1 MTVDTDI
8 SASEDLFG
16 KVISDL
22 QDGINVGQGV
32 ITGHLN
38 YVSGYTEF
46 SDDVALQSGNYLAL
60 HASVPG
66 VNDATIVV
74 TLDDSVTLDSD
85 GRIVLRIADKDSQ
98 TITVVASKDGYD
110 SVTKVFSLSS
120 LTVDNS

>member
-22 QDGINVGQGV
+22 QDGINVGQGA

-46 SDDVALQSGNYLAL
+46 SDDIALQSGNYLAL

-66 VNDATIVV
+66 VNDAMIVV
-74 TLDDSVTLDSD
+74 TLDDSVTLDFD

-120 LTVDNS
+120 LTVDNG